1 MLKNLTKQNSSI
13 LGIEKTTFFSTIK
26 RIMLLLN
33 IFIRQKNTLENKK
46 NNSLELFYLFNLKK
60 INYST

>member
-33 IFIRQKNTLENKK
+33 IFLRQKNTLENKK
-46 NNSLELFYLFNLKK
+46 NNSLELFSLFNLKK

>member
-33 IFIRQKNTLENKK
+33 IFIRQKNTVENKK
-46 NNSLELFYLFNLKK
+46 NNSLELFSLFNLKK